1 MMARLKRLCCLP
13 MNTEQPMRTDYCGE
27 VNVADVGEAITVAGW
42 VHRRRDHGGVIFVD
56 LRDTTGLIQ
65 LVFNPEHQDLF
76 SEAEKLR
83 GEFVLSASGTIRKRP
98 EGTINP
104 ELPTGEVE
112 LLVLSLVVLNTS
124 ATPPFHHNEHAHEDV
139 RLKYRYLDLRR
150 NEMANNLKVRHDII
164 RSLRNFLDK
173 KDFIDIE
180 TPILTKATPEGARD
194 YLVPSR
200 TQKGDFFALP
210 QSPQLFKQLLM
221 MSGFDKYYQIARCF
235 RDEDLRADRQPEFT
249 QLDIEMSF
257 VSEEGVLQTMESMI
271 RNLFQEVLSD
281 QLPDPFIRLSYE
293 DAMARFGTDRPNLGV
308 AMELVDVGDLMR
320 QVEFNVFS
328 GPANDKDSRV
338 ACLKLKNA
346 KNITRKQIDDY
357 TNFVGEFG
365 AKGLAYIKVVDI
377 STGADGLQSP
387 ILKFLDEKTIHSLI
401 ERLALAN
408 GDIVFFGADKI
419 SIVNASLGAL
429 RVKLAEDF
437 DQMSSGW
444 FPLWI
449 TDFPMFNWDEKEKRW
464 IAEHHPFT
472 APKATTTDELIQ
484 NPGEALS
491 CGYDFVLNGHEIG
504 GGSMRINSQTMQEA
518 VFEIIGIGSTEAEEK
533 FGFLLDALKFGCPPH
548 GGIAFGIDRLVMLMT
563 GSKSI
568 RDVIAFPK
576 TQTANC
582 LLTDA
587 PSQPE
592 TDQLKELG
600 LSVRAKK

>member
-1 MMARLKRLCCLP
+1 MK
-13 MNTEQPMRTDYCGE
+13 TEQPMRTDYCGE

-42 VHRRRDHGGVIFVD
+42 VHRRRDHGGIIFVD
-56 LRDTTGLIQ
+56 LRDTSGLLQ
-65 LVFNPEHQDLF
+65 LVFNPENQDLF

-164 RSLRNFLDK
+164 RSLRNYLDK

-365 AKGLAYIKVVDI
+365 AKGLAYIKVVDV

-504 GGSMRINSQTMQEA
+504 GGSTRIHSQTMQQA

-533 FGFLLDALKFGCPPH
+533 FGFLLEALKFGCPPH

>member
-1 MMARLKRLCCLP
+1 MK
-13 MNTEQPMRTDYCGE
+13 TEQPMRTDYCGE

-365 AKGLAYIKVVDI
+365 AKGLAYIKVVDA

-504 GGSMRINSQTMQEA
+504 GGSTRIHSQTMQQA

-533 FGFLLDALKFGCPPH
+533 FGFLLEALKFGCPPH
-548 GGIAFGIDRLVMLMT
+548 GGVAFGIDRLVMLMT

>member
-1 MMARLKRLCCLP
+1 MK
-13 MNTEQPMRTDYCGE
+13 TEQPMRTDYCGE

-257 VSEEGVLQTMESMI
+257 VSEEGILQTMESMI

-328 GPANDKDSRV
+328 GPANDKNSRV

-365 AKGLAYIKVVDI
+365 AKGLAYIKVVDA

-504 GGSMRINSQTMQEA
+504 GGSTRIHSQTMQQA
-518 VFEIIGIGSTEAEEK
+518 VFEIIGIGSTQAEEK
-533 FGFLLDALKFGCPPH
+533 FGFLLEALKFGCPPH
-548 GGIAFGIDRLVMLMT
+548 GGVAFGIDRLVMLMT

>member
-1 MMARLKRLCCLP
+1 MK
-13 MNTEQPMRTDYCGE
+13 TEQPMRTDYCGE

-164 RSLRNFLDK
+164 RSLRNYLDK

-365 AKGLAYIKVVDI
+365 AKGLAYIKVVDV

-504 GGSMRINSQTMQEA
+504 GGSTRIHSQTMQQA
-518 VFEIIGIGSTEAEEK
+518 VFEIIGIGLTQAEEK
-533 FGFLLDALKFGCPPH
+533 FGFLLEALKFGCPPH
-548 GGIAFGIDRLVMLMT
+548 GGVAFGIDRLVMLMT

>member
-1 MMARLKRLCCLP
+1 MK
-13 MNTEQPMRTDYCGE
+13 TEQPMRTDYCGE

-257 VSEEGVLQTMESMI
+257 VSEEGILQTMESMI

-346 KNITRKQIDDY
+346 RNITRKQIDDY

-365 AKGLAYIKVVDI
+365 AKGLAYIKVVDA

-504 GGSMRINSQTMQEA
+504 GGSTRIHSQTMQQA

-533 FGFLLDALKFGCPPH
+533 FGFLLEALKFGCPPH
-548 GGIAFGIDRLVMLMT
+548 GGVAFGIDRLVMLMT

>member
-1 MMARLKRLCCLP
+1 
-13 MNTEQPMRTDYCGE
+13 MRTAYCGKASV
-27 VNVADVGEAITVAGW
+27 VNVDETITVAGW

-65 LVFNPEHQDLF
+65 LVFDPEHQDLF

-83 GEFVLSASGTIRKRP
+83 GEFVLSASGTIRRRP
-98 EGTINP
+98 EGTINSA
-104 ELPTGEVE
+104 LPTGEVE
-112 LLVLSLVVLNTS
+112 LLVSSLVVLNTS
-124 ATPPFHHNEHAHEDV
+124 ATPPFHHNEPANEDI

-150 NEMANNLKVRHDII
+150 NESASKLKVRHNII
-164 RSLRNFLDK
+164 RSLRNFLDAQ
-173 KDFIDIE
+173 DFIDIE

-249 QLDIEMSF
+249 QLDVEMSF
-257 VSEEGVLQTMESMI
+257 VNEEEILQTMESMI
-271 RNLFQEVLSD
+271 RNLFQEVLSVELSD
-281 QLPDPFIRLSYE
+281 SFTRLSYA
-293 DAMARFGTDRPNLGV
+293 DAMTRFGTDRPNL
-308 AMELVDVGDLMR
+308 AISMELLDVSDLVE
-320 QVEFNVFS
+320 QVEFKVFS

-338 ACLKLKNA
+338 ACLKLQHA
-346 KNITRKQIDDY
+346 QDITRKQIDDY

-365 AKGLAYIKVVDI
+365 AKGLAYIKVEDA
-377 STGADGLQSP
+377 SKGSDGLRSP
-387 ILKFLDEKTIHSLI
+387 ILKFLDETTIHKLI
-401 ERLALAN
+401 EKLAVED
-408 GDIVFFGADKI
+408 GDILFFGADTN
-419 SIVNASLGAL
+419 SIVNSSLGAL

-437 DQMSSGW
+437 DLINTGW
-444 FPLWI
+444 FPLWV
-449 TDFPMFNWDEKEKRW
+449 TDFPMFHWDEKEKRW
-464 IAEHHPFT
+464 FAEHHPFT
-472 APKATTTDELIQ
+472 APKLTSVKELTQ
-484 NPGEALS
+484 SPSEVLS
-491 CGYDFVLNGHEIG
+491 CGYDLVLNGSEIG
-504 GGSMRINSQTMQEA
+504 GGSIRTHSQSMQQA
-518 VFEIIGIGSTEAEEK
+518 VFEVLGIGSAEAEEK
-533 FGFLLDALKFGCPPH
+533 FGFFLEALKFGCPPH

-563 GSKSI
+563 GSNSI

-592 TDQLKELG
+592 ADQLKELG
-600 LSVRAKK
+600 LSVRVKK

>member
-1 MMARLKRLCCLP
+1 
-13 MNTEQPMRTDYCGE
+13 MRTNYCGKVTV
-27 VNVADVGEAITVAGW
+27 VNVNETITVAGW
-42 VHRRRDHGGVIFVD
+42 IHRRRDHGGVIFVD

-65 LVFNPEHQDLF
+65 LVFDPEHQDLF

-83 GEFVLSASGTIRKRP
+83 GEFVLSASGTIRRRP
-98 EGTINP
+98 EGTINSA
-104 ELPTGEVE
+104 LPTGEVA
-112 LLVLSLVVLNTS
+112 LLVSSLVVLNTS
-124 ATPPFHHNEHAHEDV
+124 ATPPFHHNEPANEDI

-150 NEMANNLKVRHDII
+150 NEAASKLKVRHNII
-164 RSLRNFLDK
+164 RSLRNFLDA

-249 QLDIEMSF
+249 QLDVEMSF
-257 VSEEGVLQTMESMI
+257 VNEEEILQTMESMI
-271 RNLFQEVLSD
+271 RNLFQEVLSVELSD
-281 QLPDPFIRLSYE
+281 SFTRLSYA
-293 DAMARFGTDRPNLGV
+293 DAMTRFGTDRPNL
-308 AMELVDVGDLMR
+308 AISMELLDVSDLVE
-320 QVEFNVFS
+320 QVEFKVFS

-338 ACLKLKNA
+338 ACLKLQHA
-346 KNITRKQIDDY
+346 QDITRKQIDDY

-365 AKGLAYIKVVDI
+365 AKGLAYIKVEDA
-377 STGADGLQSP
+377 SKGSDGLRSP
-387 ILKFLDEKTIHSLI
+387 ILKFLDETTIHKLI
-401 ERLALAN
+401 EKLAVED
-408 GDIVFFGADKI
+408 GDILFFSADTN
-419 SIVNASLGAL
+419 SIVNSSLGAL

-437 DQMSSGW
+437 DLINTGW
-444 FPLWI
+444 FPLWV
-449 TDFPMFNWDEKEKRW
+449 TDFPMFHWDEKEKRW
-464 IAEHHPFT
+464 FAEHHPFT
-472 APKATTTDELIQ
+472 APKLTSVKELTQ
-484 NPGEALS
+484 SPSEVLS
-491 CGYDFVLNGHEIG
+491 CGYDLVLNGSEIG
-504 GGSMRINSQTMQEA
+504 GGSIRTHSQRMQQA
-518 VFEIIGIGSTEAEEK
+518 VFEVLGIGSAEAEEK
-533 FGFLLDALKFGCPPH
+533 FGFFLEALKFGCPPH

-563 GSKSI
+563 GSNSI

-592 TDQLKELG
+592 MDQLKELG
-600 LSVRAKK
+600 LSVRVKK